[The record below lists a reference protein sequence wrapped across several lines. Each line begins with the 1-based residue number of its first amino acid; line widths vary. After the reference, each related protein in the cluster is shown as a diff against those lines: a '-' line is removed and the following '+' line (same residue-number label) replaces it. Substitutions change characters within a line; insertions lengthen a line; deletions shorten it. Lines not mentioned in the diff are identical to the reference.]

1 MVWLPERCS
10 AVRLPVAVGDPGS
23 PRASTP
29 LLRVHEASKT
39 FAGTKALDNVSF
51 DLHRGEILA
60 VVGQNGSGKSTLV
73 KILAGVHKADPGAR
87 INVLDNEGRDAG
99 HDALRA
105 LLHFIHQDLGLI
117 ELLSTT
123 ENLDLARPLGIRDLL
138 PGRRR
143 GEHDRAAALVRRT
156 GAVIDVRSPIARLSP
171 AERTIVAL
179 ARALDGWESPDG
191 VLVLDEP
198 TASFHSS
205 EVERLF
211 GAVRRVAR
219 AGAGVLFISHRLDE
233 IRAIADR
240 VIVLRDGRAVLEVD
254 VAGADDATLV
264 HAMIGADPAGHRPTQ
279 SDALGEVRLA
289 VSGLV
294 GHRLAGLSLE
304 VRSGEIVGVSGVLG
318 SGREELGPSL
328 FGAVPRIDG
337 TVEVDGTP
345 LRSGNVVDAIS
356 AGMGLVPA
364 DRARQG
370 AALLMNARE
379 NLTLAGL
386 RSVQRRFGWMP
397 RRAEREE
404 ASRWARKVDL
414 RPAEPERPLSQFSG
428 GNQQKVILA
437 KWLRTEPNV
446 LVLDEPTAGV
456 DVGAKAAIY
465 RLLRDATQR
474 GMAVL
479 VNSSDTK
486 ELAELCDRVLVL
498 DRGRQVAELQGV
510 ELSERALLRASLD
523 ASTERVGA

>member
-1 MVWLPERCS
+1 MHGL
-10 AVRLPVAVGDPGS
+10 
-23 PRASTP
+23 
-29 LLRVHEASKT
+29 SKT
-39 FAGTKALDNVSF
+39 FTGTKALDNVSF
-51 DLHRGEILA
+51 DLHRGEVLA

-87 INVLDNEGRDAG
+87 ITVLDSGGRDAG

-117 ELLSTT
+117 EQLSTT

-156 GAVIDVRSPIARLSP
+156 GAVIDVRSPIVLLSP
-171 AERTIVAL
+171 AERAIVAL
-179 ARALDGWESPDG
+179 ARAMDGWERPDG

-198 TASFHSS
+198 TASFHSN

-211 GAVRRVAR
+211 TAVRRVAQ

-264 HAMIGADPAGHRPTQ
+264 HAIVGGTPGDHQPHESQ
-279 SDALGEVRLA
+279 ALGEVRLA
-289 VSGLV
+289 VAGLV
-294 GHRLAGLSLE
+294 GQRLAGLSFE

-328 FGAVPRIDG
+328 FGAVPRIAG
-337 TVEVDGTP
+337 TVEVDGTL
-345 LRSGNVVDAIS
+345 LRPGNVGDAIG

-364 DRARQG
+364 DRARLG
-370 AALLMNARE
+370 AALLMNVRE

-386 RSVQRRFGWMP
+386 RSVQRRLGWIP
-397 RRAEREE
+397 RRPERAE
-404 ASRWARKVDL
+404 ANQWAREVDL
-414 RPAEPERPLSQFSG
+414 RPADPERPLSQLSG
-428 GNQQKVILA
+428 GNQQKVVLA

-498 DRGRQVAELQGV
+498 DRGRQIAELRGV
-510 ELSERALLRASLD
+510 HLSEGALLRASLD
-523 ASTERVGA
+523 ASSEQVGA

>member
-1 MVWLPERCS
+1 
-10 AVRLPVAVGDPGS
+10 VAVAETGLPG
-23 PRASTP
+23 PRTP
-29 LLRVHEASKT
+29 LLQVQGVSKT

-87 INVLDNEGRDAG
+87 INVLDNAGRDAG
-99 HDALRA
+99 HDALRT

-179 ARALDGWESPDG
+179 ARAMDGWENPDG

-198 TASFHSS
+198 TASFHSN

-211 GAVRRVAR
+211 AAVRRVAR
-219 AGAGVLFISHRLDE
+219 DGAGVLFISHRLDE

-264 HAMIGADPAGHRPTQ
+264 RAMIGGDPGDHRLTESQ
-279 SDALGEVRLA
+279 ALGEVRLA
-289 VSGLV
+289 VKGLV
-294 GHRLAGLSLE
+294 GQRLAGLSLE

-328 FGAVPRIDG
+328 FGAVPRFAG
-337 TVEVDGTP
+337 TVEVDGAR
-345 LRSGNVVDAIS
+345 LRSGNVADAIG

-370 AALLMNARE
+370 ASLLMNARE

-386 RSVQRRFGWMP
+386 RSVQRRLGWIP
-397 RRAEREE
+397 RRAERDE
-404 ASRWARKVDL
+404 AGRWARKVDL

-428 GNQQKVILA
+428 GNQQKVVLA

-456 DVGAKAAIY
+456 DVAAKAAIY

-498 DRGRQVAELQGV
+498 DRGRQVAEIQGV
-510 ELSERALLRASLD
+510 ELSEEALLRASLD
-523 ASTERVGA
+523 ASTERVGS